1 MIAWPSGNTH
11 LSTCGLML
19 TRSMPAIAR
28 EARDVDLVVEVAD
41 VADDRLVLHALPCRP
56 RVMMSLLPVVV
67 MKMSA
72 AVEHFLER
80 LDLVALHRR
89 LQRADRVDLGD
100 DHARALAAQRFRAA
114 LADVAEAAHDRDLAA
129 DHHVGRAV
137 DAVDQRVP
145 AAVEVVELGL
155 RDGVVDVDRREQQL
169 AGLDHLVEPV
179 HAGGRLLGH
188 AFDALADARPALR
201 VLARASASAATRIT
215 LNSSESAL
223 RRSRAPRRRASYS
236 VPLCTSSVASPPSSR
251 IMFGPAEPSSP
262 SGQRSTCSVHHQ
274 YSSSVSP
281 FHAYTGT
288 PAGVLGRAVGTDRDR
303 RRGVVLGGEDV
314 AAAPAHLG
322 AERRERLDQH
332 GRLDRHVQRAG
343 DARALQR
350 LRVGVLAR
358 GSPSGR
364 ASRARRA

>member
-1 MIAWPSGNTH
+1 MAVGEHP
-11 LSTCGLML
+11 LVDLRL
-19 TRSMPAIAR
+19 DVDALDAR
-28 EARDVDLVVEVAD
+28 DARQAGDVDLVVEVAD
-41 VADDRLVLHALPCRP
+41 VADDRLVLHPLH
-56 RVMMSLLPVVV
+56 VLGGDDVVV
-67 MKMSA
+67 AGRGDEDVA

-80 LDLVALHRR
+80 LHLVALHRR
-89 LQRADRVDLGD
+89 LQRADRIDLGD
-100 DHARALAAQRFRAA
+100 HHARALAAQRLRAA

-129 DHHVGRAV
+129 DHHVGGAV

-155 RDGVVDVDRREQQL
+155 RDRVVHVDRREQQL
-169 AGLDHLVEPV
+169 ARLDHLVEPV
-179 HAGGRLLGH
+179 HAGRGLLGD

-201 VLARASASAATRIT
+201 VLGERAREQREDDP
-215 LNSSESAL
+215 NSSESAL
-223 RRSRAPRRRASYS
+223 AGSGTAPARSYS
-236 VPLCTSSVASPPSSR
+236 APLCTSSVASPPSSR
-251 IMFGPAEPSSP
+251 IMFGPARAAARRLRRLAC
-262 SGQRSTCSVHHQ
+262 GQRSACSVHHQ

-281 FHAYTGT
+281 FHANTGT
-288 PAGVLGRAVGTDRDR
+288 PARVLGRALGADRDR
-303 RRGVVLGGEDV
+303 RGGVVLGREDV

-322 AERRERLDQH
+322 AERGQRLDQH

-350 LRVGVLAR
+350 LRGGVLAR